1 MKSMDSNP
9 HEDRPLVSL
18 IIPAY
23 NAEAFLARCLRSALS
38 QDYPKVEIIV
48 VDDGS
53 TDSTP
58 EIVASFSK
66 QTNLLSWRIQNSGP
80 SSARNYGMNKA
91 TGEFICFLDADD
103 YLEAG
108 YVSQLVR
115 GLHLSTIIPSLV
127 VTEYIDYSPQQ
138 PQGVPIRQLPREG
151 QYSVKE
157 FVPYLFEGTMGV
169 LWGKLFSN
177 QIIKSNQ
184 LQLNPDISFQED
196 LVFVF
201 EYLKHCRSVQY
212 LSATNYHYNRLND
225 QSLTTSLGL
234 GHAEEFEKV
243 QSALFKITTDP
254 LEVDIIHHRATRF
267 YNQLLYSIGW
277 NSNSMTKAAQT
288 IKSLDCNNF
297 ARKYSGKTLLKPYFK
312 LLGHHLIFPA
322 LIYLRMVRGGK
333 KILNR

>member
-66 QTNLLSWRIQNSGP
+66 QTNLLSWRTQNSGP

-115 GLHLSTIIPSLV
+115 GLHLSTIMPSLV
-127 VTEYIDYSPQQ
+127 VTEYIDYSPQ
-138 PQGVPIRQLPREG
+138 
-151 QYSVKE
+151 
-157 FVPYLFEGTMGV
+157 
-169 LWGKLFSN
+169 
-177 QIIKSNQ
+177 
-184 LQLNPDISFQED
+184 
-196 LVFVF
+196 
-201 EYLKHCRSVQY
+201 
-212 LSATNYHYNRLND
+212 
-225 QSLTTSLGL
+225 
-234 GHAEEFEKV
+234 
-243 QSALFKITTDP
+243 
-254 LEVDIIHHRATRF
+254 
-267 YNQLLYSIGW
+267 
-277 NSNSMTKAAQT
+277 
-288 IKSLDCNNF
+288 
-297 ARKYSGKTLLKPYFK
+297 
-312 LLGHHLIFPA
+312 
-322 LIYLRMVRGGK
+322 
-333 KILNR
+333 